1 MLAVGEHTLPDMND
15 RMLKIT
21 TGLGG
26 GMGSS
31 QDHVCGAFSTG
42 VLLIGARYGR
52 SDPDVGDELC
62 QEKVQNFRAAFQ
74 TRLGSVI
81 CRELREESYGS
92 EGEEPCS
99 VLVERATGVLLDVL
113 G

>member
-1 MLAVGEHTLPDMND
+1 MLAVGEHMLPEMND
-15 RMLKIT
+15 RLLKLT

-26 GMGSS
+26 GIGSS
-31 QDHVCGAFSTG
+31 QDHACGAFSTG

-52 SDPDVGDELC
+52 SDPDEEDEVC
-62 QEKVQNFRAAFQ
+62 QEKVQNYRSAFQ
-74 TRLGSVI
+74 SRLGSVI

-92 EGEEPCS
+92 EGKQPCS
-99 VLVERATGVLLDVL
+99 VLVERAAGVLLEVL